1 MEEIWVLLLTVPP
14 LLHENDLRRIDDV
27 LIDHLLLRAV
37 PFLISRFDLRVKS
50 LLLLLF
56 LFLL

>member
-14 LLHENDLRRIDDV
+14 LLHENDLRRIDYV